1 MSRAALSLVDT
12 ETVLPSARWGMPVRD
27 PQGKR
32 APERIQEIVRAVLE
46 RNAMRSIRLGRQ
58 NEHNRVEEMADG
70 RPPIPT
76 VRRFLLDYWS
86 DLETANTS
94 PGCRELFDHL
104 CEMKPEIGPGKRM
117 YVKFGLDID
126 SDNYA
131 ASHITIVRFHP
142 AIDSRP
148 IDRIPEIE

>member
-1 MSRAALSLVDT
+1 
-12 ETVLPSARWGMPVRD
+12 
-27 PQGKR
+27 
-32 APERIQEIVRAVLE
+32 
-46 RNAMRSIRLGRQ
+46 MRSIRLGRQ

-76 VRRFLLDYWS
+76 VRRFLLDYWT
-86 DLETANTS
+86 DLEAANAS

-126 SDNYA
+126 SDNHA

>member
-1 MSRAALSLVDT
+1 
-12 ETVLPSARWGMPVRD
+12 
-27 PQGKR
+27 
-32 APERIQEIVRAVLE
+32 
-46 RNAMRSIRLGRQ
+46 
-58 NEHNRVEEMADG
+58 MADG
-70 RPPIPT
+70 RPPIQT
-76 VRRFLLDYWS
+76 VRRFLLDYWT
-86 DLETANTS
+86 DLESANAS

-131 ASHITIVRFHP
+131 ASHITIVRFHS